1 MNAQERY
8 EKFVLPDDAHKVTV
22 VKDEKVENAVAITVE
37 REDHT
42 IGNLIRHELHRDR
55 EYVQFAGYKVEH
67 PLEHKVKFQVK
78 SSMDRDPVECF
89 KDALERLSDEMSN
102 IEQAIKKKVG
112 VD

>member
-42 IGNLIRHELHRDR
+42 IGNLIRH
-55 EYVQFAGYKVEH
+55 VQFAGYKVEH